1 MQHIA
6 RLLEIPGQSGPPSP
20 AFIGASG
27 VGYTSRQIG
36 RNRDRPLFNRC
47 PGFAAPKRE
56 NSPGVVHK
64 ADTETRRT
72 RCAVESPKAPRIR
85 NESPNAK
92 KDIRSRDSSS
102 SSKTRSRDSSP
113 RMPRPRS
120 EEIPLEL
127 IKKAPNS
134 VIDMAP
140 KISILPRPQTPKVEC
155 DRGSIEPIG
164 GLRDKDSG
172 VSSISEVSEETSFIA
187 DEGDFQNGKGFVETV

>member
-27 VGYTSRQIG
+27 MGYTSRQMS

-56 NSPGVVHK
+56 SSPGIAHR
-64 ADTETRRT
+64 ADAEARRA
-72 RCAVESPKAPRIR
+72 RGAIESPKTPRLR

-127 IKKAPNS
+127 IKKAPMS

-140 KISILPRPQTPKVEC
+140 KISILPRPQTPKVET
-155 DRGSIEPIG
+155 DRGTLDPIRCLG
-164 GLRDKDSG
+164 DKDSG

-187 DEGDFQNGKGFVETV
+187 DESVMENGKGFIETV